1 MLDALFELIVPSV
14 CPACDRPRP
23 ADATL
28 LCVTCRA
35 GLQPLHELAG
45 AATALAYAGTAAT
58 LLRRFKFDGRRDA
71 LRVLLGPL
79 EARAAELP
87 AGAIVPVPRHPAR
100 IRELGADPVR
110 TLARALA
117 RRSGRPFL
125 GGALRRTRAALPQTG
140 LPHAARR
147 GNVRDSFEARP
158 GLVCG
163 RALLLID
170 DVTTTGATLEEARRA
185 LARAGARVRAL
196 ALAGT
201 PPPAL

>member
-1 MLDALFELIVPSV
+1 VLDALFELIVPSV

-23 ADATL
+23 AGATL
-28 LCVTCRA
+28 LCVGCRT
-35 GLQPLHELAG
+35 GLLGLHELGG
-45 AATALAYAGTAAT
+45 AATALAYTGTAAT

-71 LRVLLGPL
+71 LRALMGPL
-79 EARAAELP
+79 AARAAELP
-87 AGAIVPVPRHPAR
+87 PGAIVPVPRHAAR

-117 RRSGRPFL
+117 RRSGRAFL
-125 GGALRRTRAALPQTG
+125 GGALHRTRAAPPQTG
-140 LPHAARR
+140 LAHAARR
-147 GNVRDSFEARP
+147 ANVRGSFQARP
-158 GLVCG
+158 AAVYG
-163 RALLLID
+163 RSLLLLD

-185 LARAGARVRAL
+185 LARAGARVSAL